1 MKIRGYH
8 WVLSLALL
16 LPSLAQAADRTV
28 YVLQFP
34 PDQVVSL
41 NLYRTGV
48 VEKIEG
54 AAEVRHRF
62 KKTKERTTSVEIS
75 MKGAPPPSDVKPGLT
90 AYVAWAVDAKGALTR
105 LGLFANKGGLKAE
118 TELQSFGIVIS
129 AEPDPEAIA
138 PKGVFVLESEYPVK
152 KNSFFGM
159 TKVVYTHN
167 Q

>member
-1 MKIRGYH
+1 MRIRGYIC
-8 WVLSLALL
+8 VLSLALL
-16 LPSLAQAADRTV
+16 LPSLARAADRTV

-48 VEKIEG
+48 VERMEG
-54 AAEVRHRF
+54 SAEVRHRF
-62 KKTKERTTSVEIS
+62 KKTKERTTSVEIF
-75 MKGAPPPSDVKPGLT
+75 MKGAPPPSDVKPEFQ
-90 AYVAWAVDAKGALTR
+90 AYIAWAVDAKGGFTR
-105 LGLFANKGGLKAE
+105 LGLFPNKGNLKAE

-129 AEPDPEAIA
+129 AEVDPEATA
-138 PKGVFVLESEYPVK
+138 PKGKFVLESEFPVK

-159 TKVVYTHN
+159 TKVVYTHD